1 MFSYVHITYIY
12 INIYMYTYKY
22 IYTHI
27 YIYIYVYIYIH
38 IYIDRYL
45 NTYTYLELL
54 LFAAEALDFVAV
66 LLQQRQVVARHL
78 CVRGSSLRF

>member
-27 YIYIYVYIYIH
+27 YINIYIYIH